1 MQGLPAQVLWPGQGL
16 GRAHG
21 ERARKLSD
29 NTFWVLSV
37 SLLTRGITD
46 LGVAWA
52 PRWR

>member
-1 MQGLPAQVLWPGQGL
+1 MARAGL
-16 GRAHG
+16 GERLA

-37 SLLTRGITD
+37 SLLTRGTD
-46 LGVAWA
+46 LGGSWA